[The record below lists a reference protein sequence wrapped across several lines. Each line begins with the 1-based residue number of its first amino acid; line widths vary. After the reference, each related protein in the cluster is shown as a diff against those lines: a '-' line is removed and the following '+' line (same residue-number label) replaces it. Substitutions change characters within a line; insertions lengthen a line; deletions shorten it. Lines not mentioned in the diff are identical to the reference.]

1 MATVV
6 SGVGSPPQLARAL
19 AALGTGLI
27 ALSSA
32 PAVAGASDA
41 GFSPPR
47 SLTAVNGFAAA
58 PAIAPDGRAVV
69 AVSDYSA
76 QRSRVLAYLRSAKGR
91 WASPVTLRASK
102 QELLEPR
109 AAYTGDGTAVFT
121 WLRAPR
127 IDQEQVVE
135 TRRLVAGGA
144 FGAVSAV
151 SPPGERAV
159 LARVAGGPGDS
170 ALIGW
175 EDGDYAL
182 HAGEGGAFEKI
193 FDRRQ
198 FGFSLGF
205 LPDGTA
211 AALSQAFGAGGVQVR
226 LRPPGAAW
234 QEPIVLSG
242 ARTAR
247 EAVMAAGRDGT
258 LAVAWAQNTDD
269 GYRVQVSVR
278 PPGGIFSAPATLE
291 PREGEARA
299 PGLAVLPDGE
309 VLVAWLGGAQLSFLV
324 RAGEV
329 KAATVGADGSVS
341 AARRVSGA
349 GRRLGVAPQVFT
361 DSAGDA
367 LVTWEENRRLM
378 AATRAADD
386 DRFSAPRAVSA
397 PGARI
402 FSSRVVAN
410 ARGDALAAWTV
421 DRGKTLDGALIQTA
435 GIDF

>member
-1 MATVV
+1 MV
-6 SGVGSPPQLARAL
+6 AL
-19 AALGTGLI
+19 CV
-27 ALSSA
+27 A
-32 PAVAGASDA
+32 PSAGASDA

-76 QRSRVLAYLRSAKGR
+76 QRSRVLAFTRSARGR
-91 WASPVTLRASK
+91 WAAPMALRTSR

-109 AAYTGDGTAVFT
+109 AAFTASGTAVFT

-127 IDQEQVVE
+127 IDQQQVVE
-135 TRRLVAGGA
+135 SRRLPAGGT
-144 FGAVSAV
+144 FGPVSTL
-151 SPPGERAV
+151 SPRDERAV
-159 LARVAGGPGDS
+159 LARVVGGPGEQ

-182 HAGEGGAFEKI
+182 HAGQPGAFDEI

-211 AALSQAFGAGGVQVR
+211 VALSQAYGGGGVQVR
-226 LRPPGAAW
+226 LRPPGATW
-234 QEPIVLSG
+234 GEPVVLSG

-247 EAVMAAGRDGT
+247 EAVMATGRDGS
-258 LAVAWAQNTDD
+258 LAVAWAQNTDS

-278 PPGGIFSAPATLE
+278 PPGGAFTAPVTVE
-291 PREGEARA
+291 PGEGEARA
-299 PGLAVLPDGE
+299 PGLAVLPDGD
-309 VLVAWLGGAQLSFLV
+309 VLVAWLSGAQLSFLV
-324 RAGEV
+324 RANELR
-329 KAATVGADGSVS
+329 AATVSAAGRVS

-349 GRRLGVAPQVFT
+349 ARRLSLAPQVYA
-361 DSAGDA
+361 DAAGDA
-367 LVTWEENRRLM
+367 LITWEDHRRLM
-378 AATRAADD
+378 AATRAAASG
-386 DRFSAPRAVSA
+386 RFTSPRAVSA
-397 PGARI
+397 AGARI

-421 DRGKTLDGALIQTA
+421 DRGRTSDGALIQA
-435 GIDF
+435 ASIDF